1 MRLHFMLPAVLLGFV
16 LQTSAQVKEDRARP
30 TAIGASTSRSPLRQN
45 PYIELPLGAI
55 KPQGWLREMLVRQK
69 TGATGNLDKLYPL
82 VMNERNG
89 WLGGDGDQWERGPYW
104 IDGLLPLAYILDD
117 KELIAKT
124 KPWVEWAIN
133 SQQPDGYFGPSK
145 DYGPEPGVQRDN
157 SRDWWP
163 KMVMLK
169 ILKQYYSATRDPRV
183 ITLMTKYFRY
193 QLKELPKTPLDH
205 WTFWARYRGGD
216 NLMVVYWL
224 YNITGDSFLLDL
236 ADLIHKQTFNYTE
249 AFLHSDMLATKGSI
263 HCVNLAQG
271 IKEPLIYYQQHPDQK
286 YLDAVNKGFADI
298 RKFNGLAH
306 GLYGGDETLHGN
318 VPTQGSE
325 LCSAVE
331 MMFSLESMLEI
342 TGNIDFADR
351 LEKIAFNALPAQAS
365 DDFMTRQYFQQANQV
380 MATRKMRNF
389 ETNHDG
395 TDLCYGLLTGFPCC
409 TANMHQGWPKFT
421 QNLWYATADKGLAAL
436 VYSPSEV
443 KAVVADGV
451 EVSFKEETNYPFGE
465 NIKFTLATGKKV
477 TAATFPLHLRIPA
490 WCKNASVKINGKRW
504 KEAAGNQIVKIEREW
519 KPGDVVEL
527 NLPMHIYKNTWYEN
541 SVSIER
547 GPITYALKIG
557 EEKKLVKNDKDPIE
571 YGDGYYEVRPT
582 TPWNY
587 GLILSRDNNLEDQYK
602 VEKKEAMPAYP
613 WNLENAPISI
623 KTKARRIPSWQ
634 LYNEMA
640 GPLPYSVTYR
650 FESAEEEE
658 DIILVPY
665 GCTNLRISQ
674 FPVVIKR

>member
-1 MRLHFMLPAVLLGFV
+1 MKLHFLLPLVLLALA
-16 LQTSAQVKEDRARP
+16 LQTTAQV
-30 TAIGASTSRSPLRQN
+30 SRSPLHQN
-45 PYIELPLGAI
+45 PYMGLPLGAI
-55 KPQGWLREMLVRQK
+55 KPQGWLKEMLLRQK
-69 TGATGNLDKLYPL
+69 TGATGTLDKLYPL

-104 IDGLLPLAYILDD
+104 IDGLLPLAYLLDD

-124 KPWVEWAIN
+124 KPWVEWALN

-145 DYGPEPGVQRDN
+145 DYGPERGIQRDN

-169 ILKQYYSATRDPRV
+169 ILKQYFSATGDERV
-183 ITLMTKYFRY
+183 IKLMINYFRY
-193 QLKELPKTPLDH
+193 QLKELPGKPLDH
-205 WTFWARYRGGD
+205 WTFWAKYRGGD

-224 YNITGDSFLLDL
+224 YNITGDAFLLELGDL
-236 ADLIHKQTFNYTE
+236 VHKQTFDYTN
-249 AFLHSDMLATKGSI
+249 AFLNTDLLSTKGSI

-271 IKEPLIYYQQHPDQK
+271 IKEPIIYYQRKPDQK
-286 YLDAVNKGFADI
+286 YLEATKKGFEDI

-318 VPTQGSE
+318 NPTQGSE

-342 TGNIDFADR
+342 TGDIGYADH
-351 LEKIAFNALPAQAS
+351 LEKIAFNALPSQVS

-380 MATRKMRNF
+380 MITRKMRNF
-389 ETNHDG
+389 EVNHEG
-395 TDLCYGLLTGFPCC
+395 TDLCYGLLSGYPCC
-409 TANMHQGWPKFT
+409 TSNMHQGWPKFA
-421 QNLWYATADKGLAAL
+421 QNLWYATPDKGLAAL
-436 VYSPSEV
+436 VYSPNEV
-443 KAVVADGV
+443 KALVADGV

-465 NIKFTLATGKKV
+465 SIKFTLNTSKKV
-477 TAATFPLHLRIPA
+477 RSVSFPFHLRIPE
-490 WCKNASVKINGKRW
+490 WCKNASIKVNGKVW
-504 KEAAGNQIVKIEREW
+504 KEALSNQIVKIEREW
-519 KPGDVVEL
+519 KSGDVVEL
-527 NLPMHIYKNTWYEN
+527 ELPMHIYKNTWYEN
-541 SVSIER
+541 SRSIER

-557 EEKKLVKNDKDPIE
+557 EAKKLVKNDKDPIE
-571 YGDGYYEVRPT
+571 YGDSYYEIRPT

-587 GLILSRDNNLEDQYK
+587 GLIESGNNKFEEDYK
-602 VEKKEAMPAYP
+602 VEKKESVSNYP
-613 WNLENAPISI
+613 WNLENAPIVI

-640 GPLPYSVTYR
+640 GPIPYSITYQ
-650 FESAEEEE
+650 FETAKEEEE
-658 DIILVPY
+658 IILVPY

-674 FPVVIKR
+674 FPVVRKQ